1 MAMHGVQYV
10 IDESGKRK
18 SVILDL
24 SAWGKLWEDFYDVLV
39 AESRMDEPTV
49 PWETLKAEMDAEEKK
64 TA

>member
-1 MAMHGVQYV
+1 MHGVQYV

-18 SVILDL
+18 SVIIDL

-49 PWETLKAEMDAEEKK
+49 PWETLRAEIEAEDKR